1 MKKLIVIG
9 AGIAGLSA
17 GVYALKCGF
26 DVTILESHSMAGGN
40 CTSWKRGGYLF
51 EGGMHWLAGTNDQD
65 PLNFLWRSIG
75 ALDDNV
81 IIHYGEPF
89 MEYDHSGTP
98 IRLYRDVDATRQHL
112 LELSLADTKEIEEF
126 CANIRKAQTGQELDP
141 AYYEMPR
148 EDYANRF
155 SHEGI
160 RELIRSI
167 AGDKQGILMLFFTL
181 GSLANGDGG
190 FPQGGSLPFVA
201 RIVKTFQE
209 LGGTLLYRTRADRV
223 VLESGKVRS
232 VVSGE
237 KQFPADVVI
246 VTSDT
251 MAVDRLFE
259 EPLHAPWLDEMR
271 TVTGPTMVTL
281 LSLGIDT
288 DLSKYPERL
297 IFKLKKPVSL
307 AAQTYRYLSV
317 NNYAADPVYSPKGKT
332 AMTIQLTGDTYDF
345 WRQAKEENRYIQEK
359 QSIANQVIEAVSA
372 QFPEADGK
380 IEVCDVATPLTYER
394 YCGNWKGSWMT
405 EIKPGVKTEPYPAMI
420 EGLGGVYFAG
430 QRMMPPGGLPP
441 AMLTGRMAV
450 QCLCRDMNMEF
461 VDEES

>member
-40 CTSWKRGGYLF
+40 CTSWKRGGYLL

-160 RELIRSI
+160 R
-167 AGDKQGILMLFFTL
+167 
-181 GSLANGDGG
+181 
-190 FPQGGSLPFVA
+190 
-201 RIVKTFQE
+201 
-209 LGGTLLYRTRADRV
+209 
-223 VLESGKVRS
+223 
-232 VVSGE
+232 
-237 KQFPADVVI
+237 
-246 VTSDT
+246 
-251 MAVDRLFE
+251 
-259 EPLHAPWLDEMR
+259 
-271 TVTGPTMVTL
+271 
-281 LSLGIDT
+281 
-288 DLSKYPERL
+288 
-297 IFKLKKPVSL
+297 
-307 AAQTYRYLSV
+307 
-317 NNYAADPVYSPKGKT
+317 
-332 AMTIQLTGDTYDF
+332 
-345 WRQAKEENRYIQEK
+345 
-359 QSIANQVIEAVSA
+359 
-372 QFPEADGK
+372 
-380 IEVCDVATPLTYER
+380 
-394 YCGNWKGSWMT
+394 
-405 EIKPGVKTEPYPAMI
+405 
-420 EGLGGVYFAG
+420 
-430 QRMMPPGGLPP
+430 
-441 AMLTGRMAV
+441 
-450 QCLCRDMNMEF
+450 
-461 VDEES
+461 